1 MVFCSLLGIIGL
13 IFLTYYATKWLSQK
27 FRSTGRN
34 GLQGGIRIVDC
45 IGIAADKQL
54 IVVRAGNK
62 AMLLGVAPGSVTK
75 LADLD
80 ESDMLLIEEPAS
92 GDSGQGFMEVLKKA
106 ISGKNAGGDSAG
118 NMGTGDFEQEDGYG
132 KNDNDDF

>member
-13 IFLTYYATKWLSQK
+13 IFLTYYATKWLSKK

-34 GLQGGIRIVDC
+34 GSQSGIRIVDC

-118 NMGTGDFEQEDGYG
+118 NMETGDFEQEDGYG

>member
-1 MVFCSLLGIIGL
+1 
-13 IFLTYYATKWLSQK
+13 
-27 FRSTGRN
+27 
-34 GLQGGIRIVDC
+34 
-45 IGIAADKQL
+45 
-54 IVVRAGNK
+54 
-62 AMLLGVAPGSVTK
+62 MLLGVAPGSVTK

-118 NMGTGDFEQEDGYG
+118 NMETGDFEQEDGYG